1 MPLGITPSAGPWQIR
16 EFDTASAATYLA
28 GSLVAFNGARNVV
41 EYTSVMSSY
50 LGVALNDS
58 VNSQPR
64 GKVQV
69 AIPVPGCTCWSD
81 ITTGVVASA
90 LSAGQ
95 ALGASKPGN
104 LFSFATTLAT
114 SVFSKIWASTGRY
127 DLGTTSGK
135 SRVEM
140 VFISNEATIWST
152 SSVSIG

>member
-16 EFDTASAATYLA
+16 EFNSNSAATYLA
-28 GSLVAFNGARNVV
+28 GSLVAFNGARDVV
-41 EYTSVMSSY
+41 EFTSVMSSY
-50 LGVALNDS
+50 IGVALNDS

-81 ITTGVVASA
+81 ITTGVVAST

-95 ALGASKPGN
+95 ALGIAKPGN
-104 LFSFATTLAT
+104 SFSFVTTLAT
-114 SVFSKIWASTGRY
+114 SVFSRIWATTGKY

-140 VFISNEATIWST
+140 IFISNEATLWSV